1 MNSEAIELFTKII
14 KESDRDLEIIIEKMK
29 ELIQSSAE

>member
-1 MNSEAIELFTKII
+1 MNSEAIELFTKLI
-14 KESDRDLEIIIEKMK
+14 KESEKDLEIIIEKMK

>member
-14 KESDRDLEIIIEKMK
+14 KESEKDLEIIIEKMK
-29 ELIQSSAE
+29 ELIQSNAE